1 MDELKAKNRVVPKDK
16 VNFDQ
21 AINKMLTK
29 TINNFSG
36 FFSPDRDRVIEML

>member
-1 MDELKAKNRVVPKDK
+1 MVPKPK

-21 AINKMLTK
+21 AITKLLTK

-36 FFSPDRDRVIEML
+36 YFSPDRDRVLEMLENDSLYKD